1 MIYFC
6 FNVEGQESAGL
17 PDREHQ
23 LKDREQDE
31 EKYSE
36 ADLWYQGQSSLITLY
51 LGSKIDTF
59 SKVVIP
65 MLELDHIGE

>member
-36 ADLWYQGQSSLITLY
+36 ADLWYQGQSSLITFY
-51 LGSKIDTF
+51 LF
-59 SKVVIP
+59 
-65 MLELDHIGE
+65 